1 MLILPFI
8 IYIILMFV
16 NVHSANTKEKFMKT
30 SFYLINLKSSHLLPQ
45 KTCKIEF
52 DSVFAGSK
60 F

>member
-1 MLILPFI
+1 
-8 IYIILMFV
+8 MFV

-52 DSVFAGSK
+52 DSVFEGSK